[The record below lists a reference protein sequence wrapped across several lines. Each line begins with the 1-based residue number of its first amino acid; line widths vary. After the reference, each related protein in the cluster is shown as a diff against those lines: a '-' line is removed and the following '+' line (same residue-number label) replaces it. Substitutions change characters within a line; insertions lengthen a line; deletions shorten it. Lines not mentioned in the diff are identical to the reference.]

1 MAKKKTTNKK
11 KKKNIKL
18 PFGKLYVKTTF
29 NNTIVTLTDEK
40 GNKIS

>member
-1 MAKKKTTNKK
+1 MAKKRTVSSK

-29 NNTIVTLTDEK
+29 NNTIVTLTDET
-40 GNKIS
+40 